1 MPNSNPFKIASLS
14 IAAVMLAALV
24 PAHANVN
31 LLVNPGFETGNFAG
45 WTVGGTNGGSGVAL
59 SGTVIPG
66 TEPPF
71 GTVRVLAHS
80 GDFAAFGVTAGTSG
94 EFLALSQTLNLA
106 PRRYELGYFMGND
119 SSNVFGVVGTPFGIT
134 VNGVPLTVA
143 FNPPLEFGNNFP
155 ITTTAAEMVEVTSN
169 FSSAGGPT
177 TIEFDIS
184 GSGTARAGISV
195 DDFFVAVPEPS
206 TWTMMLLGFAG
217 LGFAGYRQ
225 TRRAKLQA
233 A

>member
-1 MPNSNPFKIASLS
+1 MANSNPFKIASLS

-24 PAHANVN
+24 PAHAN

-80 GDFAAFGVTAGTSG
+80 GDFAAFGVIAGGLLESLT
-94 EFLALSQTLNLA
+94 LSQSLNLA
-106 PRRYELGYFMGND
+106 PGRYELGYFMGND
-119 SSNVFGVVGTPFGIT
+119 SSSEFGVEGDPFGIT
-134 VNGVPLTVA
+134 VNGTPLTVA

-206 TWTMMLLGFAG
+206 TWAMLLAGFAG
-217 LGFAGYRQ
+217 LGFVGYRQ
-225 TRRAKLQA
+225 RRRAKPQA